1 MLVRLITCPIYKTP
15 AWTRISQKL
24 RESNN
29 AWAKVQEDPVKPAF
43 HAANLAFQVW
53 HSVCIDAAHPS

>member
-1 MLVRLITCPIYKTP
+1 MSYLQNTRLDTH
-15 AWTRISQKL
+15 SQKL
-24 RESNN
+24 RESSN
-29 AWAKVQEDPVKPAF
+29 AWAKVREDPVKPAF